1 MDELMLQGLW
11 LETMFIGALILVNG
25 FFAAAEI
32 ALISARRSRIQQ
44 LAAAGDARAQRV
56 GQLQEDPD
64 RFLATVQIGVTF
76 VGTLASAVGGAAAVA
91 VLSPIIRELPVP
103 GLRSAAEPMA
113 LAVMVVVITYVMLIL
128 GELTPKS
135 LALRHAVP
143 LSLWVAAPIDRLAR
157 MTSPLVRFLTASNR
171 FALRLL
177 GQKGAEERAFISEE
191 EVKHM
196 LQEGRAQGVFD
207 QTEQELIHSVFE
219 FTEASVKEV
228 MIPRPRIQ
236 AIDVETPV
244 EQVLSYIIETG
255 KSRYPVYRN
264 TLDEILGILH
274 DKDLFRLLAEQKPIV
289 LTEVLRPAFF
299 APETAQVSH
308 LLKEMQK
315 RRMPMAVVVDEY
327 GGVEGLVTIEDL
339 IEEIVGEI
347 RDQADREPRPV
358 ERLRDGSYLVDA
370 SISIRDLAEQHHLQF
385 PESAEYET
393 LAGFILAQLQRI
405 PRGGEIVTHLDW
417 RLTIVDMD
425 GRRIARVK
433 VERRG
438 RGEGSA
444 RPKEPAKDTPKDTPK
459 ETPKETR

>member
-1 MDELMLQGLW
+1 MDALLFEGLW
-11 LETMFIGALILVNG
+11 LEAMLIGTLILVNG
-25 FFAAAEI
+25 FFAGAEI

-44 LAAAGDARAQRV
+44 LAAGGDARAERV
-56 GQLQEDPD
+56 TTLQGDPD

-76 VGTLASAVGGAAAVA
+76 VGTLASAVGGAAAVRA
-91 VLSPIIRELPVP
+91 LSPMIREIPVSW
-103 GLRSAAEPMA
+103 LRTGAEPVA
-113 LAVMVVVITYVMLIL
+113 LATVVVVITYLTLIL
-128 GELTPKS
+128 GELAPKS

-143 LSLWVAAPIDRLAR
+143 LALWLAAPIDRLANL
-157 MTSPLVRFLTASNR
+157 TFPLVRLLTASNR
-171 FALRLL
+171 FVLRLL
-177 GQKGAEERAFISEE
+177 GQKGAAERAFVSEE

-244 EQVLSYIIETG
+244 EEVLAYIIETG

-264 TLDEILGILH
+264 TLDEILGILF
-274 DKDLFRLLAEQKPIV
+274 DKDLFRLLAEKKPIV
-289 LTEVLRPAFF
+289 LTEILRPAHF

-308 LLKEMQK
+308 LLKVMQK
-315 RRMPMAVVVDEY
+315 RRMPMALVVDEY
-327 GGVEGLVTIEDL
+327 GGVEGLVTFEDL

-347 RDQADREPRPV
+347 QDEADREQRPV
-358 ERLRDGSYLVDA
+358 ERLRDGSYIVDA
-370 SISIRDLAEQHHLQF
+370 SISIRDLAEQHHLGF

-393 LAGFILAQLQRI
+393 LAGFILSHLQRI
-405 PRGGEIVTHLDW
+405 PRGGEVVTYQDW
-417 RLTIVDMD
+417 RLVIVDMD
-425 GRRIARVK
+425 GRRISRVK

-438 RGEGSA
+438 RGEGPGPA
-444 RPKEPAKDTPKDTPK
+444 RPKEPSK
-459 ETPKETR
+459 ES

>member
-1 MDELMLQGLW
+1 MDAIVFPTLW
-11 LETMFIGALILVNG
+11 QEAILIGFLILLNG
-25 FFAAAEI
+25 FFAGTEI

-44 LAAAGDARAQRV
+44 LAADGDARAQRV
-56 GQLQEDPD
+56 SLLQKDPD

-76 VGTLASAVGGAAAVA
+76 VGTFASAVGGAAAVRA
-91 VLSPIIRELPVP
+91 ISPVIREIPVP
-103 GLRSAAEPMA
+103 ALRAAAEPIA
-113 LAVMVVVITYVMLIL
+113 LGAVVVLITYVTLIL
-128 GELTPKS
+128 GELAPKS
-135 LALRHAVP
+135 LGLRHAVP
-143 LSLWVAAPIDRLAR
+143 FSLWVAGPIDRLTR
-157 MTSPLVRFLTASNR
+157 LTSLLVRFLTASNR
-171 FALRLL
+171 LVLRLL

-244 EQVLSYIIETG
+244 DQVLAYIIETG
-255 KSRYPVYRN
+255 KSRYPVYRD
-264 TLDEILGILH
+264 TLDVVLGILY
-274 DKDLFRLLAEQKPIV
+274 DKDLFRLLAEKKPIV
-289 LTEVLRPAFF
+289 LTEILRPAFF
-299 APETAQVSH
+299 APETVQVSH
-308 LLKEMQK
+308 LLKDMQK
-315 RRMPMAVVVDEY
+315 RRMPMALVVDEY

-347 RDQADREPRPV
+347 RDEADREQRPV

-370 SISIRDLAEQHHLQF
+370 SLSIRDLAEQHHLQF

-393 LAGFILAQLQRI
+393 LAGFVLSQLQRI
-405 PRGGEIVTHLDW
+405 PRGGEIVTHQDW

-425 GRRIARVK
+425 GRRIARIK

-438 RGEGSA
+438 RSEGPP
-444 RPKEPAKDTPKDTPK
+444 RPRDASR
-459 ETPKETR
+459 ETR

>member
-1 MDELMLQGLW
+1 MDSLVFQGLW
-11 LETMFIGALILVNG
+11 LEAMFIGGLILLNG
-25 FFAAAEI
+25 FFAGAEI

-44 LAAAGDARAQRV
+44 LAAGGDFRAQRV
-56 GQLQEDPD
+56 TLLQEDPD

-76 VGTLASAVGGAAAVA
+76 VGTLASALGGAAAVR
-91 VLSPIIRELPVP
+91 VLSPLIREIPIRGV
-103 GLRSAAEPMA
+103 RAAAEPIA
-113 LAVMVVVITYVMLIL
+113 LAIVVVIITYVMLIL

-143 LSLWVAAPIDRLAR
+143 LALWIASPIDRLAR
-157 MTSPLVRFLTASNR
+157 VTSLLVRCLTASNR
-171 FALRLL
+171 LVLRLL
-177 GQKGAEERAFISEE
+177 GQKGVEERGFVSEE

-196 LQEGRAQGVFD
+196 LREGRAQGVFD

-244 EQVLSYIIETG
+244 EEVLAYIIETG

-264 TLDEILGILH
+264 TLDEVLGILY
-274 DKDLFRLLAEQKPIV
+274 DKDLFRLLAEKKPIV
-289 LTEVLRPAFF
+289 LTEILRPAFF

-315 RRMPMAVVVDEY
+315 RRMPMALVVDEY
-327 GGVEGLVTIEDL
+327 GGLEGLVTIEDL

-347 RDQADREPRPV
+347 RDEADREQRPV

-370 SISIRDLAEQHHLQF
+370 SINIRDLAEQHHLHF

-393 LAGFILAQLQRI
+393 LAGFVLAQLQRI
-405 PRGGEIVTHLDW
+405 PRGGEIVTHQDW
-417 RLTIVDMD
+417 RLTIVDME

-438 RGEGSA
+438 RAEAAA
-444 RPKEPAKDTPKDTPK
+444 RPKDGPKDA
-459 ETPKETR
+459 R

>member
-1 MDELMLQGLW
+1 MDGVVLQDLW
-11 LETMFIGALILVNG
+11 LAAMFVGALILVNG
-25 FFAAAEI
+25 FFAGAEI

-44 LAAAGDARAQRV
+44 LAAEGDGRAQRV
-56 GQLQEDPD
+56 AALQGDPD

-76 VGTLASAVGGAAAVA
+76 VGTLASAVGGAASVWI
-91 VLSPIIRELPVP
+91 LSPLIREIPLP
-103 GLRSAAEPMA
+103 GLRAAAEPIA
-113 LAVMVVVITYVMLIL
+113 LAVVVVVLTYATLIV
-128 GELTPKS
+128 GELVPKS
-135 LALRHAVP
+135 LALRHAEP
-143 LSLWVAAPIDRLAR
+143 LAIWVAGPIDRLAR
-157 MTSPLVRFLTASNR
+157 LTSLLVRCLTASNR
-171 FALRLL
+171 FVLRLL
-177 GQKGAEERAFISEE
+177 GQKGADERAFVSEE

-244 EQVLSYIIETG
+244 EQVLAYIIETG

-264 TLDEILGILH
+264 TLDEVLGILY
-274 DKDLFRLLAEQKPIV
+274 DKDLFRLLAEKKPIV
-289 LTEVLRPAFF
+289 LAEILRPAFF
-299 APETAQVSH
+299 SPETAQVSR
-308 LLKEMQK
+308 LLKQMQK
-315 RRMPMAVVVDEY
+315 RRMPMALVVDEY

-347 RDQADREPRPV
+347 RDEADREQQPV

-370 SISIRDLAEQHHLQF
+370 SISLRDLAEQHDLAF
-385 PESAEYET
+385 PESPEYET

-405 PRGGEIVTHLDW
+405 PRGGEIVTHRDW

-425 GRRIARVK
+425 GRRVARVK
-433 VERRG
+433 VERQG
-438 RGEGSA
+438 RGEG
-444 RPKEPAKDTPKDTPK
+444 PPGAKNAPGAG
-459 ETPKETR
+459 R